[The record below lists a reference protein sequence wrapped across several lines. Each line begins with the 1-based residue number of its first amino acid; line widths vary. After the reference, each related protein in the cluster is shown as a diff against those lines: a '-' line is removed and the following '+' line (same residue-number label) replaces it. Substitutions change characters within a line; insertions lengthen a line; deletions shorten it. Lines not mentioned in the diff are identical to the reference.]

1 MILNHLSDY
10 QQSRTGNKD
19 QEFQLQCHVYSDPGV
34 QEKYASACS
43 VMYIQ
48 ILVFKKS
55 MQVPEVQVCLM
66 CVDKNHFLGY
76 HTKLQVYSML

>member
-1 MILNHLSDY
+1 MPFGRLLSDTEPFIWLPAEQNW
-10 QQSRTGNKD
+10 QQRSSSSN
-19 QEFQLQCHVYSDPGV
+19 
-34 QEKYASACS
+34 CS

-76 HTKLQVYSML
+76 HTTLQVYSML